1 MKFLSLFLL
10 TALAFNPLKFCLDS
24 DSGFLVEDDKI
35 LAVKIKSDGE
45 NYKQNI
51 TIEIENGDETIILKP
66 IANSGYNP
74 NVFIANFLDN
84 GFEQLLYSV
93 ESGGSGGYSFYELY
107 SLNDG
112 TQLLFNSQDFNPT
125 ITAKEYNENII
136 ELNYQGQ
143 KLYLDSSMSKCDQV
157 TSDCSIE
164 VVSVNTILPFYN
176 IALDRYYL
184 QVLQPVYQG
193 YRANNLGY
201 VSTILQINED
211 GYDTINIGIL
221 KNFEYKR

>member
-10 TALAFNPLKFCLDS
+10 TLMAFNPLKFCLDS

-143 KLYLDSSMSKCDQV
+143 KLYL
-157 TSDCSIE
+157 E
-164 VVSVNTILPFYN
+164 
-176 IALDRYYL
+176 
-184 QVLQPVYQG
+184 
-193 YRANNLGY
+193 
-201 VSTILQINED
+201 
-211 GYDTINIGIL
+211 
-221 KNFEYKR
+221 